1 MSVEVKV
8 SKKRKRSWRDYL
20 GAFGRAH
27 RKASVQLETS
37 MPLLAHLNELRQ
49 RLFKAFFAVILMT
62 AISFVYAGQMI
73 DFLAG
78 PIGGSKALVSIEV
91 TENIAIFMR
100 VAMLGGIILSMPVI
114 VYQLLR
120 FMLPGLKANERVWL
134 LTIVP
139 LASLLFIAG
148 VAFTWFV
155 MIPSAVPFLIHFLGI
170 TTHVRPLNYFEF
182 VTTLMFWIGICF
194 ELPLVMMFL
203 AKMKIVSAKQLA
215 GGWRY
220 AVVAIAIVAAAVTP
234 TVDPVNMGL
243 VMAPLMGLYVI
254 SVVLAAIVGRRRNGQ

>member
-1 MSVEVKV
+1 MSEEVKEG
-8 SKKRKRSWRDYL
+8 KKHKRSWRDYM

-37 MPLLAHLNELRQ
+37 MPLLQHLNELRQ
-49 RLFKAFFAVILMT
+49 RLFKAFLAVILMT
-62 AISFVYAGQMI
+62 AISFVFAGQLI
-73 DFLAG
+73 NYLAK

-100 VAMLGGIILSMPVI
+100 VAMLGGIVLGMPFI

-120 FMLPGLKANERVWL
+120 FILPGLKTNEKAWVL
-134 LTIVP
+134 IIVP
-139 LASLLFIAG
+139 LATLLFVAG

-155 MIPSAVPFLIHFLGI
+155 MIPSAVPFLVHFLGI
-170 TTHVRPLNYFEF
+170 TTQVRPLNYFEF
-182 VTTLMFWIGICF
+182 VTTLMFWIGVCF
-194 ELPLVMMFL
+194 ELPLAMMFL
-203 AKMKIVSAKQLA
+203 ARLKIVSAKQLA
-215 GGWRY
+215 SGWRY

-243 VMAPLMGLYVI
+243 VMLPLMGLYVI
-254 SVVLAAIVGRRRNGQ
+254 SIILAAIVTRGQNG